1 MRTEKYRS
9 GKEQSHGQLQKTQR
23 RSGCGKGCKARLR
36 KAWPG
41 LALVR
46 AAGSRNL
53 SGVSRPVLH
62 ARRRSQRSP
71 RPRLPPRTCF
81 GCILKWPRVEDQG
94 ERAGA
99 VRESWAEKQLYD
111 EHNVP
116 PRRHGGLTA
125 RSVAEGF
132 RLPAFGEP
140 VTLSGPPTRP
150 HALPFRV

>member
-1 MRTEKYRS
+1 MQKWS
-9 GKEQSHGQLQKTQR
+9 SEQSHGQLQRTQR

-36 KAWPG
+36 KAWSG
-41 LALVR
+41 LALAR
-46 AAGSRNL
+46 APGSRNL

-81 GCILKWPRVEDQG
+81 GGILKWPRVEDQG

-99 VRESWAEKQLYD
+99 APDSWAEQELYE
-111 EHNVP
+111 EHYVP
-116 PRRHGGLTA
+116 PGRHGGPMA
-125 RSVAEGF
+125 RPVAERF
-132 RLPAFGEP
+132 RPLSFGEP
-140 VTLSGPPTRP
+140 VTLSSPPTGP